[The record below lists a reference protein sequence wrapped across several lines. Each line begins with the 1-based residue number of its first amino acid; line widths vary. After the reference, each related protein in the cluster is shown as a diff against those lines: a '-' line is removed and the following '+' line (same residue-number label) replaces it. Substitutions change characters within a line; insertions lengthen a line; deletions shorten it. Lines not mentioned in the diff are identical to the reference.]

1 MRLLYFF
8 LGSGLGAVTRYLT
21 DRYFRRNFTF
31 PWGILIVNT
40 FGSFLLGLIIG
51 NDSEM
56 AFVGFGF
63 CGALTTWSAFA
74 LDLDKARRTNN
85 GLQLFGNI
93 AANFTF
99 GVGALLL
106 ATQFQTFQ

>member
-1 MRLLYFF
+1 MRLLYFS

-56 AFVGFGF
+56 AFAGFGF

-74 LDLDKARRTNN
+74 LDLDNAGLRGNS
-85 GLQLFGNI
+85 LQLFANI
-93 AANFTF
+93 AANFIL

-106 ATQFQTFQ
+106 ARSISG

>member
-8 LGSGLGAVTRYLT
+8 LGSGLGAVTRYMV
-21 DRYFRRNFTF
+21 DRYFRQNFTF
-31 PWGILIVNT
+31 PWGVLIVNV

-51 NDSEM
+51 ADSDL
-56 AFVGFGF
+56 AFAGFGY

-74 LDLDKARRTNN
+74 LDLDTARRDGK
-85 GLQLFGNI
+85 GLQLFANV
-93 AANFTF
+93 AANFIF

-106 ATQFQTFQ
+106 ARQIQNL